1 MIEFQINPISGHSF
15 SYLDVQFFIKF
26 PGSDARIEIFND
38 TTKEQLDILS
48 VSSGRIENE
57 NTIISKGTDSISG
70 YINLFNK
77 DKMNETLNNYQYVEL
92 KCIVHLPENIFE
104 STAIFYN
111 ESKSLDSDIVPF
123 DLLIDNPNI
132 DLEHNIPLSM
142 HVLSESEQ
150 KFELSIRGENEREF
164 CAFQVIA
171 YAGSS
176 HVLLPSE
183 IIWSDTKHVQKTDK
197 MYQIYWCK
205 PEGIDHMGMRGRKYI
220 PIKNATIILS
230 GNMSPSPQLRKSPT
244 GVDLSPDFV
253 LSSRYFV
260 PTWKGFTSL
269 GGLQNAYSFN
279 RMSKISRFLFESQD
293 INEKTQQSAV
303 SSFSADQKVDM
314 FSSARRDRTYKFNLK
329 PGIIT
334 ESFAKSY
341 QNRRIPSATNQ
352 KYIKTFSSSE
362 TIMTPSKS
370 PQKGCGCSR
379 KK

>member
-15 SYLDVQFFIKF
+15 SYLDVQFFVKF
-26 PGSDARIEIFND
+26 LQSDARIEIFNE

-57 NTIISKGTDSISG
+57 KTIIVKNSDSING

-92 KCIVHLPENIFE
+92 KCVVSFPENTFE

-132 DLEHNIPLSM
+132 DTEHNVPLSM
-142 HVLSESEQ
+142 QIISESEQ
-150 KFELSIRGENEREF
+150 KFELSIKGKTGHEF
-164 CAFQVIA
+164 CTFQVIA
-171 YAGSS
+171 KAGST

-183 IIWSDTKHVQKTDK
+183 IIWSDTKHNQKINK

-220 PIKNATIILS
+220 PIKNTNITLI
-230 GNMSPSPQLRKSPT
+230 GNNMLPMPQFRKSPT
-244 GVDLSPDFV
+244 GTDLPPDFV

-269 GGLQNAYSFN
+269 GGVQGMYSSN
-279 RMSKISRFLFESQD
+279 RMSKISRFLFESQT
-293 INEKTQQSAV
+293 INDRIQQNKV
-303 SSFSADQKVDM
+303 STFSAEQKSDLYSSIRKDQIHR
-314 FSSARRDRTYKFNLK
+314 FELK

-334 ESFAKSY
+334 ESFTKTY
-341 QNRRIPSATNQ
+341 QNRRIPIASNQ
-352 KYIKTFSSSE
+352 KYIKTFASSSA
-362 TIMTPSKS
+362 TTKAPPK
-370 PQKGCGCSR
+370 KGCGCSR